1 MPTPFL
7 PRRATIS
14 NRPHERSRADRTQ
27 PRRPVP
33 PDALGTDGIQRPKP
47 KPCRSSPPLGNS
59 VWSLPRGRTR
69 SGRAS
74 GPGHRCL
81 VPPNAQSPPRGRPC
95 LGHGHP
101 EPKNQTN
108 SRPVCHPNN
117 VASVPGGGPASG
129 FWQREL
135 TSRPVEHL
143 AVRTVHPGPRAACV
157 SRRQQPRSPGVA
169 LPPPPDVEIER
180 PASGCP
186 PLDQFPFE
194 SGSPSKY
201 RPAIGQSI
209 DGGVINKSRS
219 HRAYAQQLVTTRL
232 LDCLHDPVTR
242 LSRLQR
248 IHPSALSNCYPAI
261 TPPDFYERGVMPC

>member
-7 PRRATIS
+7 PHRAPIS
-14 NRPHERSRADRTQ
+14 NRPHERSGADRTR

-33 PDALGTDGIQRPKP
+33 PNAQRPPNALGTDGIQRPKP

-59 VWSLPRGRTR
+59 VSSLPRGRTR

-74 GPGHRCL
+74 GPGHRCP
-81 VPPNAQSPPRGRPC
+81 VPPNAQGLPRGRPC
-95 LGHGHP
+95 PGHP
-101 EPKNQTN
+101 EPRNQTN

-129 FWQREL
+129 CWQREL

-186 PLDQFPFE
+186 PLDQFHSNPAPP
-194 SGSPSKY
+194 PSTG
-201 RPAIGQSI
+201 RRSANQLM
-209 DGGVINKSRS
+209 GV
-219 HRAYAQQLVTTRL
+219 
-232 LDCLHDPVTR
+232 
-242 LSRLQR
+242 
-248 IHPSALSNCYPAI
+248 
-261 TPPDFYERGVMPC
+261 

>member
-108 SRPVCHPNN
+108 PRPVCHPTN

-129 FWQREL
+129 CWQREL
-135 TSRPVEHL
+135 TSRPVEHP
-143 AVRTVHPGPRAACV
+143 AVRSHPSWTAGCVRESLPNSRGHRGWPCPR
-157 SRRQQPRSPGVA
+157 RRTW
-169 LPPPPDVEIER
+169 
-180 PASGCP
+180 
-186 PLDQFPFE
+186 
-194 SGSPSKY
+194 
-201 RPAIGQSI
+201 
-209 DGGVINKSRS
+209 KSRGRPLGARLS
-219 HRAYAQQLVTTRL
+219 INSIQTRL
-232 LDCLHDPVTR
+232 P
-242 LSRLQR
+242 LQV
-248 IHPSALSNCYPAI
+248 PAGDRPI
-261 TPPDFYERGVMPC
+261 N